1 MFRKPSFLR
10 RPQSAA
16 PTQVRSPPFSDL
28 DQLKKTEEK
37 GIADNQA
44 LALRLH
50 DWAMQFDNASGAR
63 AVALCEELRASG
75 MVPVISN
82 LLTHELVW
90 IHQLAINITGNL
102 AHSLAVDPRADLS
115 QHALKE
121 AGAFDHLL
129 PHLFST
135 DHTTLLFA
143 LAAIQNMCTE
153 IEYVDK
159 LKDAGGIT
167 RLQHIV
173 GLADSQLLQFAQG
186 TLDNIRNVTVINA
199 MQQQNSRT
207 GAQSITKPR
216 QALGP
221 LGPQCPHGL
230 HVHGT
235 PILKA
240 GPPTPLTPRPPRPVT
255 ASVPASEEA
264 WVVHDLA

>member
-10 RPQSAA
+10 RPQSAG
-16 PTQVRSPPFSDL
+16 PTATKVRSPPFSDL
-28 DQLKKTEEK
+28 DQLKAADDK
-37 GIADNQA
+37 GFAENQA
-44 LALRLH
+44 LAVRLH

-63 AVALCEELRASG
+63 AAALCEELRASG

-82 LLTHELVW
+82 LLTHEVVW

-102 AHSLAVDPRADLS
+102 AHSSAVDPRADLN

-135 DHTTLLFA
+135 DQTTLLFA
-143 LAAIQNMCTE
+143 LAAIQNMCTK

-159 LKDAGGIT
+159 LKEAGGIA
-167 RLQHIV
+167 RLQNIV

-199 MQQQNSRT
+199 MQQHISRT
-207 GAQSITKPR
+207 GAKPR
-216 QALGP
+216 KVLGP
-221 LGPQCPHGL
+221 LGPQCS
-230 HVHGT
+230 
-235 PILKA
+235 
-240 GPPTPLTPRPPRPVT
+240 GPPTPPTPPTPRPPRPVT